1 MNLIVDIGNSSAK
14 VAVFNKNEMLM
25 RKRLGADMINDLA
38 TIVGEYDVKACAFS
52 SVGSPSDEAV
62 SAIRRLVS
70 NTLYV
75 KGDTPTPLICD
86 YRTPHTLGSDRLA
99 AAVGAAHCYPQ
110 CDLLIIDAGTCITY
124 DYVSADGHYL
134 GGNISPGLGM
144 RLRALHEQTAR
155 LPLVNVGN
163 AEIQPY
169 GKDTPS
175 AIQNGVL
182 RGMDYEIIGYLHAM
196 LRQHPAA
203 RIFLTG
209 GNGYRFAQEF
219 EVERNDAL
227 VEIGLNC
234 ILQYQEI

>member
-14 VAVFNKNEMLM
+14 AAVFNENEMLM
-25 RKRLGADMINDLA
+25 RKRLGADLINDLA
-38 TIVGEYDVKACAFS
+38 TIVSEYGVSVCALS
-52 SVGSPSDEAV
+52 SVGNTSDETV
-62 SAIRRLVS
+62 NAIKRLVP

-86 YRTPHTLGSDRLA
+86 YRSPQTLGSDRLA
-99 AAVGAAHCYPQ
+99 AAVGAAHCNPH

-155 LPLVNVGN
+155 LPFVTISN
-163 AEIQPY
+163 AEVQTY
-169 GKDTPS
+169 GYDTPS

-196 LRQHPAA
+196 LRQHPTA

-234 ILQYQEI
+234 ILQYQEK

>member
-14 VAVFNKNEMLM
+14 AAVFKDNGMLM
-25 RKRLGADMINDLA
+25 RKRLGADLVSDLA
-38 TIVGEYDVKACAFS
+38 TIVNEYPIKACAIS
-52 SVGSPSDEAV
+52 SVGNTSDDIIC
-62 SAIRRLVS
+62 AIKRIIP

-75 KGDTPTPLICD
+75 KGDTPTPLISN
-86 YRTPHTLGSDRLA
+86 YHTPSTLGSDRLA
-99 AAVGAAHCYPQ
+99 AAVGAMVCQPKS
-110 CDLLIIDAGTCITY
+110 DLLIVDAGTCITY

-155 LPLVNVGN
+155 LPLVNIGGEQ
-163 AEIQPY
+163 AQEIGQ
-169 GKDTPS
+169 DTPS
-175 AIQNGVL
+175 AIRNGVL
-182 RGMDYEIIGYLHAM
+182 RGMDYEIIGYIRTMKQKNPKAC
-196 LRQHPAA
+196 
-203 RIFLTG
+203 IFLTG